1 MYGSFPAGKPREAEP
16 GFKKGNLLRCPPSP
30 SLDVRPK
37 YASLLG
43 MSGALHLTLFD
54 QPEEEPLFILVGR

>member
-1 MYGSFPAGKPREAEP
+1 MNDDGLVKEGH
-16 GFKKGNLLRCPPSP
+16 LLRCPPSS

-43 MSGALHLTLFD
+43 MSDALHLTLFD
-54 QPEEEPLFILVGR
+54 QPEDAPLSILVGT